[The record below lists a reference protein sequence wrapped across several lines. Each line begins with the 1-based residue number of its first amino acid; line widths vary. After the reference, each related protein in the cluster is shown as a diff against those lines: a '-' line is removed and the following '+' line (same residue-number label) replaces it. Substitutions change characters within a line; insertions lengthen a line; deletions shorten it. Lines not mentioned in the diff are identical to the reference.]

1 MKKTTGFLLIL
12 LVGSVVAMGAD
23 SPQFRGPDRDGKFAD
38 TGLLKAWPEGGPA
51 LLWKSDGIGAGY
63 ASASVVGDTIY
74 VPGMLDD
81 NQGYVFALDL
91 SGKLKWKSPY
101 GTETLDKQAAGSRT
115 TPTIDGDRLYV
126 ISGLGVLTCMS
137 TADGKPIWQ
146 VDTKTKFGGQDVS
159 WSIAESVL
167 VDGDLVFCTPGG
179 QDASVVALNKM
190 TGDTVW
196 TTKGFSEPHAYCAPD
211 VFQFDG
217 RRVLVTMTAK
227 SVIGVD
233 TKDGKVLWT
242 HKHET
247 DYDIHAV
254 TPVLQGNMLYYTA
267 GYGSGGGMLE
277 VSKDG
282 ASVTPKWS
290 DKNLD
295 CQHHGVVLLDG
306 YIYGAGHNNGKLFC
320 IELATGTVKWSA
332 DEISQAVV
340 EYADGMLYTYEGPKK
355 GIMSLVKA
363 SPEKFEKTG
372 TFVVA
377 KGRDKH
383 WAHPTI
389 AGGRLYVRYDGSL
402 YAYDIKAK

>member
-1 MKKTTGFLLIL
+1 MRESTWIL
-12 LVGSVVAMGAD
+12 LFVLACSSMAFGAD
-23 SPQFRGPDRDGKFAD
+23 SPQFRGPNRNGQFAGE
-38 TGLLKAWPEGGPA
+38 GLLGAWPEGGPA
-51 LLWKSDGIGAGY
+51 LAWKAEGIGAGY
-63 ASASVVGDTIY
+63 ASASVVGDTVY

-81 NQGYVFALDL
+81 NQGYVFALDPD
-91 SGKLKWKSPY
+91 GNVKWKSPY
-101 GTETLDKQAAGSRT
+101 GTETLDKQATGSRS
-115 TPTIDGDRLYV
+115 TPTIDGDRLYIV
-126 ISGLGVLTCMS
+126 SGLGVLTCMS
-137 TADGKPIWQ
+137 AADGKTIWQ
-146 VDTKTKFGGQDVS
+146 VDTKTQFAGQDIS

-179 QDASVVALNKM
+179 PDASVVALNKM
-190 TGDTVW
+190 TGETVW
-196 TTKGFSEPHAYCAPD
+196 TTKGFGEPHAYCSPD

-254 TPVLQGNMLYYTA
+254 TPVLQGNLLYYTA
-267 GYGSGGGMLE
+267 GYGSGGGVLE

-282 ASVTPKWS
+282 ASVTPKWA
-290 DKNLD
+290 DANLD

-306 YIYGAGHNNGKLFC
+306 YIYGAGHKNGKLFC
-320 IELATGTVKWSA
+320 IELATGAVKWSA

-340 EYADGMLYTYEGPKK
+340 VSADGMLYTYEGPRK
-355 GIMSLVKA
+355 GIVSLVKA
-363 SPEKFEKTG
+363 SPDGFQKTG
-372 TFVVA
+372 SFVLT

-389 AGGRLYVRYDGSL
+389 ANGRLYLRYEGVL